1 MLRSGWFVRAC
12 MMIMLLAASL
22 FAVRPMITYR
32 ALELGATTGQI
43 GLLAASYGMLSFFV
57 AVPAGRWSDRFGEG
71 PFMIGGILLMGIMS
85 IGLFLA
91 GSLVV
96 LAFTQAV
103 LGAAHITALVAL
115 QRLVAGSG
123 PPGQREGRFG
133 LFSVFASIGQVIGPG
148 VGGVLASASSSASRA
163 VFLMSAAILIPAT
176 LGAVSLHRRPPVDMQ
191 RSKGPT
197 SEQEGIVRAVVRVLS
212 FRSMPQAMAASIT
225 ALVAIDLLA
234 AYLPAYGEYHGIPV
248 ATIGILLSIRA
259 GASGLSRIIMVR
271 LIEGFGRKEVFIASL
286 AAPAVAIL
294 LMPALPNPV
303 VLGALMVVVGF
314 GLGFGQ
320 PMSIAFVSSAVPSEM
335 RGMALGVRLSGNRV
349 GQVILPALVG
359 VVGGASGV
367 GAVFVALGGI
377 MLGTSALLTTADFS
391 ASGRDH

>member
-1 MLRSGWFVRAC
+1 MLRTGWFVRAC
-12 MMIMLLAASL
+12 IMILLLAASL

-71 PFMIGGILLMGIMS
+71 PFMLGGILLMALMS
-85 IGLFLA
+85 VGLFLA
-91 GSLVV
+91 TSLLV
-96 LAFTQAV
+96 LAIAQAIM
-103 LGAAHITALVAL
+103 GAAHIVALVAV
-115 QRLVAGSG
+115 QRLVAGTG

-133 LFSVFASIGQVIGPG
+133 LFSVFASIGQVLGPG
-148 VGGVLASASSSASRA
+148 AGGFLAASAESSSRA
-163 VFLMSAAILIPAT
+163 VFLMSSAILVPAAI
-176 LGAVSLHRRPPVDMQ
+176 GALSLHRRPPEGRRPDATPAAEQQGVL
-191 RSKGPT
+191 RSVAT
-197 SEQEGIVRAVVRVLS
+197 VLS

-248 ATIGILLSIRA
+248 ATIGLLLSIRA
-259 GASGLSRIIMVR
+259 GVSGLSRIIMVR
-271 LIEGFGRKEVFIASL
+271 IIERFGRKEVFIASN

-294 LMPALPNPV
+294 LMPLLPDPL
-303 VLGALMVVVGF
+303 VLGVLMTIVGF

-320 PMSIAFVSSAVPSEM
+320 PMSIAFVSGAVPPEM

-359 VVGGASGV
+359 LVGGASGV

-377 MLGTSALLTTADFS
+377 MLTTSAVLTTADFNTS
-391 ASGRDH
+391 QHEY

>member
-1 MLRSGWFVRAC
+1 MI
-12 MMIMLLAASL
+12 IMLLAASL
-22 FAVRPMITYR
+22 FAIRPMITYR

-43 GLLAASYGMLSFFV
+43 GLLAASYGLFSFFV

-71 PFMIGGILLMGIMS
+71 RFMVGGIVLMALMS
-85 IGLFLA
+85 FGMFIA
-91 GSLVV
+91 GSLMV
-96 LAFTQAV
+96 LAITQAV
-103 LGAAHITALVAL
+103 LGAAHIVALVAL

-133 LFSVFASIGQVIGPG
+133 LFSVFASVGQVLGPG
-148 VGGVLASASSSASRA
+148 VGGFVASSAATSSRA
-163 VFLMSAAILIPAT
+163 VFLMSGVILVPAA
-176 LGAVSLHRRPPVDMQ
+176 LGALSLHLRPPDGGVRAGTTVGD
-191 RSKGPT
+191 
-197 SEQEGIVRAVVRVLS
+197 QEGIVRSVVRVLS
-212 FRSMPQAMAASIT
+212 FRSMPQAMMASIT

-234 AYLPAYGEYHGIPV
+234 AYLPAYGEYHGISV
-248 ATIGILLSIRA
+248 ATVGVLLSIRA

-271 LIEGFGRKEVFIASL
+271 LIDRFGRKEVFIASL

-294 LMPALPNPV
+294 LMAPLNDPIV
-303 VLGALMVVVGF
+303 VGVLMTIVGF

-359 VVGGASGV
+359 LIGGASGV
-367 GAVFVALGGI
+367 GAVFLSLGGI
-377 MLGTSALLTTADFS
+377 MLATSALLTTADFNTS
-391 ASGRDH
+391 QHEH